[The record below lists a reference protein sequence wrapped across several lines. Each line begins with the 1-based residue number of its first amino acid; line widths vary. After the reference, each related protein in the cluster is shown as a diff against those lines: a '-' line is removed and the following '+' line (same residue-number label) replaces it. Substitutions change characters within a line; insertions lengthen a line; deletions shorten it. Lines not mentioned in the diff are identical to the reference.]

1 MLNLATDMKIS
12 LKNKDKIIQSL
23 VWLLLKLIESFMIS
37 KLKNKSGVE
46 FVSGL
51 NQQ

>member
-12 LKNKDKIIQSL
+12 LTNKDKIIQGL
-23 VWLLLKLIESFMIS
+23 VWLLLKLIQNFMIS
-37 KLKNKSGVE
+37 KSKKKSGVE